1 MIRGYVKIVNQTT
14 YTELPEPLEWEIVRA
29 DKADRD
35 SFYYIF
41 PFDPALRQ
49 TLSSAVAFQLKD
61 GTTLLFSGRV
71 DGYTVNLSAAGGLLK
86 LYGRSTAALL
96 MDYEFPAA
104 DYVKPTMKLI
114 AQTYVGPVSVACY
127 YDEPT
132 TVPDSFHVSLG
143 DSAMKVISNFAA
155 SVEALPCYI
164 RADGAMR
171 ITFTRTASGVTLG
184 PGDIVSA
191 KLLDRRRGVVSE
203 FRLIEDDGY
212 EPRINSA
219 FVLEGGRAR
228 RYLKECV
235 YSEKQIIYETMR
247 NRRLFKLLLTGTARL
262 EPASTFT
269 LNLPQFSFNDTL
281 YVTHCRSF
289 CTPEG
294 QLCEITASQY

>member
-1 MIRGYVKIVNQTT
+1 M
-14 YTELPEPLEWEIVRA
+14 
-29 DKADRD
+29 
-35 SFYYIF
+35 
-41 PFDPALRQ
+41 
-49 TLSSAVAFQLKD
+49 
-61 GTTLLFSGRV
+61 
-71 DGYTVNLSAAGGLLK
+71 
-86 LYGRSTAALL
+86 
-96 MDYEFPAA
+96 
-104 DYVKPTMKLI
+104 
-114 AQTYVGPVSVACY
+114 
-127 YDEPT
+127 
-132 TVPDSFHVSLG
+132 PDTFHVSLG

-184 PGDIVSA
+184 PGDIISA

-203 FRLIEDDGY
+203 FRLIEDNGY
-212 EPRINSA
+212 EPRVNSA

-228 RYLKECV
+228 RYLKECI

-289 CTPEG
+289 CSPEG

>member
-1 MIRGYVKIVNQTT
+1 MIRGYVKIVNQTA

-29 DKADRD
+29 DKGERD

-41 PFDPALRQ
+41 PFEPSLREK
-49 TLSSAVAFQLKD
+49 LSQAVAFRLKD
-61 GTTLLFSGRV
+61 DTTLLFSGRV

-104 DYVKPTMKLI
+104 DYTKPTMKTI
-114 AQTYVGPVSVACY
+114 AQTYVGPVGVACY
-127 YDEPT
+127 YDEPAA
-132 TVPDSFHVSLG
+132 VPDSFRVSLG
-143 DSAMKVISNFAA
+143 DSAMKVISNYAA
-155 SVEALPCYI
+155 SVEALPCRI
-164 RADGAMR
+164 CADGSMR
-171 ITFTRTASGVTLG
+171 ITYTRTASGVTLA
-184 PGDIVSA
+184 PGDILSA
-191 KLLDRRRGVVSE
+191 RLLDRRRGVVSE
-203 FRLIEDDGY
+203 FRLIEDNGY
-212 EPRINSA
+212 EPRVNSA

-228 RYLKECV
+228 RYLKECI

-269 LNLPQFSFNDTL
+269 LDLPQFSFHDTL

-289 CTPEG
+289 CTENG
-294 QLCEITASQY
+294 RLCEITASQY